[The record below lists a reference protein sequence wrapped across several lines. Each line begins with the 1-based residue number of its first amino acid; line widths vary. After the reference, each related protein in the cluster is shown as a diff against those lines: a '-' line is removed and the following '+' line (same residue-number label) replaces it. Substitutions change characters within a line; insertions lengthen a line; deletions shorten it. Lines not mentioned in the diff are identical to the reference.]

1 METQPE
7 CAVINIPNIIK
18 TEQEAKPL
26 QQHASESPKNKSG
39 GGMRFLRVA
48 LFKMRGRSA
57 KPTMALQ
64 VNNNNDDIDDGS
76 KSTWG
81 RFVGSMRPLHLQS
94 TQSPRSSPD
103 LPSSEY
109 KKDCGGYVSDF
120 VADEQEPYSPSPP
133 ISCYASA
140 VGLSELVQNDE
151 ENEYKQE
158 VIVEDSHVDG
168 DGDWMI
174 DAKAEDFIAQF
185 YQEMKLQ
192 RLDSVDRRY
201 VERSQRSLGW
211 CTNHM
216 HFPLH

>member
-1 METQPE
+1 
-7 CAVINIPNIIK
+7 
-18 TEQEAKPL
+18 
-26 QQHASESPKNKSG
+26 
-39 GGMRFLRVA
+39 
-48 LFKMRGRSA
+48 
-57 KPTMALQ
+57 MALQ

-140 VGLSELVQNDE
+140 VG
-151 ENEYKQE
+151 
-158 VIVEDSHVDG
+158 
-168 DGDWMI
+168 
-174 DAKAEDFIAQF
+174 
-185 YQEMKLQ
+185 
-192 RLDSVDRRY
+192 
-201 VERSQRSLGW
+201 
-211 CTNHM
+211 
-216 HFPLH
+216 FP

>member
-7 CAVINIPNIIK
+7 CAVINIPNIK
-18 TEQEAKPL
+18 TEQ
-26 QQHASESPKNKSG
+26 HVSVSPKKKNG

-57 KPTMALQ
+57 KPTALQ
-64 VNNNNDDIDDGS
+64 VDNNEDGERS

-81 RFVGSMRPLHLQS
+81 KFVGSMRPLHLQS

-211 CTNHM
+211 
-216 HFPLH
+216 